1 MKKLAF
7 IDVETT
13 GLQPHLHT
21 ICEVA
26 IIRSDGA
33 TFSTKVKLTPDEM
46 NAADKRALQIN
57 GYTAKDMLY
66 ALSHEKSAAAFAE
79 ILQGCKVVGH
89 NVHFDVAFIREW
101 FDQHGIEC
109 SFDPRLID
117 TQVIAFEQLPFL
129 RSHSL
134 DNLRRFFCWSLEGAH
149 TALIDAHDC
158 KRLYHKINRA
168 TVLHRVFWRCKRWLR
183 KLRNCNCSR

>member
-1 MKKLAF
+1 MRKLAF

-13 GLQPHLHT
+13 GLQPHIHT

-33 TFSTKVKLTPDEM
+33 TFSTKVKLTQQEM
-46 NAADKRALQIN
+46 QDADQRAFAIN
-57 GYTAKDMLY
+57 GYSQKDMLY
-66 ALSHEKSAAAFAE
+66 GLSHEKSAAAVAE

-89 NVHFDVAFIREW
+89 NVHFDVAFLREW
-101 FDQHGIEC
+101 FDAHGIEC

-117 TQVIAFEQLPFL
+117 TQVIAYEQLYFL

-134 DNLRRFFCWSLEGAH
+134 DNLRKFFGWSLDGAH
-149 TALIDAHDC
+149 TALVDAHDC
-158 KRLYHKINRA
+158 KRLFEKTCRA
-168 TVLHRVFWRCKRWLR
+168 TVFHRFFWRARRWFSLIQKTYR
-183 KLRNCNCSR
+183 AR